1 MKSLKRI
8 IISILLVI
16 VVLVIII
23 VCLNKKKPAT
33 NSNDDMNNIYRL
45 EEVDTSIIEKEY
57 EQVDYINVKNII
69 NSYLDMLNKNNS
81 KYYARNENGEFE
93 YVLTDKEF
101 NQKVYNVLSN
111 VYIKKNNISVNNVSK
126 YIDDITKKE
135 MIVFS
140 RMKAL
145 SKDNG
150 NEIYIVEGILKDINY
165 NFIKKQNFIVNLDK
179 TNLIYSIQPL
189 DEEYDNVNVN
199 DYSDVK
205 IVKNDDNQ
213 YTGSVVTVQSV
224 PQEYFN
230 NYKDMCLVFQN
241 IAYDKMSN
249 EYKNKRFE
257 TLENFQKFIKSN
269 NNEIR
274 KSIFT
279 KYLVNTY
286 SDYTEYVCQDQY
298 ENLYIFKV
306 KDNLLDYT
314 VELDTYTL
322 DNETFNEKYNSSNTQ
337 YKVMMNV
344 DKVRQ
349 MMNARDYRTMFNYL
363 DETFRTTYFENNVDK
378 FEEYMKYHF
387 SSHYNFEFGDYSE
400 DSGISIQEVTIKD
413 MNENNSGDISERFYM
428 QLKDGTEF
436 VMSFNIIG
444 K

>member
-8 IISILLVI
+8 IISILLII

-23 VCLNKKKPAT
+23 ICLNKKKPAT

-45 EEVDTSIIEKEY
+45 EEVDTSIKEKEY

-81 KYYARNENGEFE
+81 RYYARNENGEFE

-257 TLENFQKFIKSN
+257 TLENFFLLY
-269 NNEIR
+269 
-274 KSIFT
+274 F
-279 KYLVNTY
+279 YL
-286 SDYTEYVCQDQY
+286 
-298 ENLYIFKV
+298 
-306 KDNLLDYT
+306 LL
-314 VELDTYTL
+314 
-322 DNETFNEKYNSSNTQ
+322 
-337 YKVMMNV
+337 
-344 DKVRQ
+344 
-349 MMNARDYRTMFNYL
+349 
-363 DETFRTTYFENNVDK
+363 
-378 FEEYMKYHF
+378 
-387 SSHYNFEFGDYSE
+387 
-400 DSGISIQEVTIKD
+400 
-413 MNENNSGDISERFYM
+413 
-428 QLKDGTEF
+428 
-436 VMSFNIIG
+436 
-444 K
+444 